1 MARRDRQEETEID
14 DGKVISPM
22 NVEGMP
28 WYRPD
33 KPKSNEND
41 GPSSPFQSSEKLTAA
56 ERAAFIWGALK
67 AALLVTLA
75 FFGTF
80 LIVILI
86 ILLVGKNHL

>member
-1 MARRDRQEETEID
+1 MARKSKVEEYEVD
-14 DGKVISPM
+14 DGKVVSPM

-33 KPKSNEND
+33 KPKSNESE
-41 GPSSPFQSSEKLTAA
+41 GGVSPFQPGEKLTPA
-56 ERAAFIWGALK
+56 EKLAFFWGSLK

-86 ILLVGKNHL
+86 ILLIGDK